1 MVYLTI
7 QLDQLRLE
15 VLANLVADDFEPMDS
30 ISVKDLVPTFG
41 NEDQVNVELKNA
53 VSTVSDDKMGLACQ
67 DVRSNIASTPTAS
80 SETNSKP
87 R

>member
-1 MVYLTI
+1 MFRWVVHQQVYVVYLTI

-15 VLANLVADDFEPMDS
+15 VLANLVADDFEPMDR

-53 VSTVSDDKMGLACQ
+53 VSTVSDVGPDQ
-67 DVRSNIASTPTAS
+67 HRPTMI
-80 SETNSKP
+80 P
-87 R
+87 WG